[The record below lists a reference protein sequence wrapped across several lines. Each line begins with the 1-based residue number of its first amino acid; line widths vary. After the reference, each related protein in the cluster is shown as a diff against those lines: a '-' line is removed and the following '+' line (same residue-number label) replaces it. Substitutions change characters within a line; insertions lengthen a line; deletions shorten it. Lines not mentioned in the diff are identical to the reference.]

1 MKKILLIL
9 LVFTMLISCNTSNQI
24 ATSETEEQLG
34 VYQKI
39 SAEDAKDMMTEDV
52 VVLDVRTSEEYAQG
66 HIEGSILLPLDSIL
80 NGDTQVLEDF
90 SQTILVYCRSGNRS
104 KVAAEALIELGY
116 ESVYDFGGI
125 LNWPYEIV
133 E

>member
-1 MKKILLIL
+1 
-9 LVFTMLISCNTSNQI
+9 MLISCNTSNQI